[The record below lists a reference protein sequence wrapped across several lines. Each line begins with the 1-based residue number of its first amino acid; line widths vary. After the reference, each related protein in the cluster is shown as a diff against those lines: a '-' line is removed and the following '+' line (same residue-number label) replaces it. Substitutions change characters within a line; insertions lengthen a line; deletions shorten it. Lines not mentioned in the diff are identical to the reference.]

1 MSAALSSS
9 ALNRRLALAG
19 LGATLL
25 APGLSWAQAARPLRL
40 VVAGPAG
47 ASADL
52 VARLFADEMTPALNQ
67 ACVVD
72 PKPGAAGMLA
82 VGDLLQSGKDGSSA
96 LVGVNSL
103 VSEIPHIVKVRHDMA
118 RDIVPVAELARGGL
132 VLVAHPGLAAQT
144 VPELVALAKRQPGQL
159 NYASYS
165 AGTWSHVLGQ
175 VLNKLAGVELVHV
188 AYKGSTPALTDVM
201 GGHVPLMFDGL
212 ATSLPLIRAGKLR
225 ALAVSMPQ
233 RTPLLPQVPTFAE
246 LGYDG
251 MTATAWMGLWAAA
264 GTPEATQ
271 ARWRAAALAALQK
284 PALRQKLQ
292 EAGFDPGSPRSTAEL
307 QQSLKADHERVG
319 AVLKAI
325 DFKPD

>member
-103 VSEIPHIVKVRHDMA
+103 VSEIPHIVKVRH
-118 RDIVPVAELARGGL
+118 R
-132 VLVAHPGLAAQT
+132 
-144 VPELVALAKRQPGQL
+144 
-159 NYASYS
+159 
-165 AGTWSHVLGQ
+165 
-175 VLNKLAGVELVHV
+175 
-188 AYKGSTPALTDVM
+188 
-201 GGHVPLMFDGL
+201 
-212 ATSLPLIRAGKLR
+212 
-225 ALAVSMPQ
+225 
-233 RTPLLPQVPTFAE
+233 
-246 LGYDG
+246 
-251 MTATAWMGLWAAA
+251 
-264 GTPEATQ
+264 
-271 ARWRAAALAALQK
+271 
-284 PALRQKLQ
+284 
-292 EAGFDPGSPRSTAEL
+292 
-307 QQSLKADHERVG
+307 
-319 AVLKAI
+319 
-325 DFKPD
+325 